1 MIIIDTTVDW
11 PGIGATLAGK
21 MAWLDRHLTI
31 VDRPLRIENIVCQK
45 KVHHL
50 SYAHVFCL
58 PSYHDY
64 RPDESSQHTQGDS

>member
-21 MAWLDRHLTI
+21 MAWLDRDLTI

-45 KVHHL
+45 VHHL
-50 SYAHVFCL
+50 SYAHIFRLSSC
-58 PSYHDY
+58 YDY
-64 RPDESSQHTQGDS
+64 WPDASSQRAEGDS